1 MVLPTW
7 SVHRPGR
14 ADGGGE
20 EEETGEGGE
29 EVHMSCL
36 SLGLDHD

>member
-1 MVLPTW
+1 MVIPTW
-7 SVHRPGR
+7 SVHSPGR
-14 ADGGGE
+14 AEGGE